1 MAPRDITATIVEIQ
15 IQNPCT
21 NVKYPQVKLNNYL
34 VEAHINDLIKE
45 QVFYLIPGEG
55 CDVYEEIFG
64 TYKISVNRSSIL
76 SVVLD
81 VYTFRWHAANGL
93 DVQKSVTANLQNGEA
108 YYFYNLFKPDSDYK
122 AVIDAII
129 LKQIE
134 EQQLP
139 LLTPFPGVT
148 DDQEY
153 YLTDKALVVYYQEIQ
168 FTPHY
173 VGIPE
178 FTIPYAEIEPIV
190 KKDGPIGKLMR

>member
-1 MAPRDITATIVEIQ
+1 MSRDITATIVEIH

-45 QVFYLIPGEG
+45 QVFYLMPGEG

-64 TYKISVNRSSIL
+64 TYKIAVNRNSIL

-81 VYTFRWHAANGL
+81 VYTFKWHAANGL
-93 DVQKSVTANLQNGEA
+93 DVQKSITPNLQNGEA

-122 AVIDAII
+122 AVIDTII
-129 LKQIE
+129 VKQINE
-134 EQQLP
+134 RQIP
-139 LLTPFPGVT
+139 LIAPFPGVT
-148 DDQEY
+148 GDQEY
-153 YLTDKALVVYYQEIQ
+153 YLTGKSLVVYYQAIQ

-178 FTIPYAEIEPIV
+178 FTIPYVQIEDII